1 MTARGFIVKS
11 PAVSFEKPQ
20 FITIAVWF
28 CFGSDVY
35 VFDDGFDD
43 ADDGDPVN
51 ISMENQHFDRYTIY
65 KRAMFGTYFELP
77 SGNLLHSFWKC
88 P

>member
-1 MTARGFIVKS
+1 
-11 PAVSFEKPQ
+11 
-20 FITIAVWF
+20 
-28 CFGSDVY
+28 
-35 VFDDGFDD
+35 
-43 ADDGDPVN
+43 VN